1 MIKEMIS
8 LMHLQIN
15 IFFLEIQKK
24 MCITDL
30 KYQNQN
36 LKKVWRQR
44 TRHYRHA

>member
-8 LMHLQIN
+8 LIHLQIN
-15 IFFLEIQKK
+15 IFFLEMQKI
-24 MCITDL
+24 CITDL

-44 TRHYRHA
+44 TRHYRYA